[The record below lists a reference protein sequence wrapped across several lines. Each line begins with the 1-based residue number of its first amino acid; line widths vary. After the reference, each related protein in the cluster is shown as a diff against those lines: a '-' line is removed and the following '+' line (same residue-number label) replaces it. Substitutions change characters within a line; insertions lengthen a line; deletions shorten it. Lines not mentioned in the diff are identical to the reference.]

1 MEKIN
6 LEQWKKYGNTLEN
19 LEIYKNHKNTLK
31 NLNEN
36 TEKSEKRKYA
46 DNTLK
51 NPHCI
56 HRIIST
62 EIFSHYSK
70 SIPVTKSPPKK
81 CVHFN
86 PVGKIVT
93 YCKEVYLFTP
103 SVVPSPILHL
113 VSPVKISCISPV
125 IVYVLR
131 PIHTHLAVS
140 VPPECS
146 ASVSV
151 GKRKCCIEFGH
162 RVHTCLV
169 QFNSASVSSLHLCC
183 QKKYLYLWFPSVF
196 DRSLTSAVLV
206 SRNEWWVSYWF
217 GAGSCCIV

>member
-1 MEKIN
+1 MEKKN

-56 HRIIST
+56 HRIMIST

-131 PIHTHLAVS
+131 PIHTY
-140 VPPECS
+140 P
-146 ASVSV
+146 
-151 GKRKCCIEFGH
+151 CCF
-162 RVHTCLV
+162 
-169 QFNSASVSSLHLCC
+169 SSI
-183 QKKYLYLWFPSVF
+183 
-196 DRSLTSAVLV
+196 
-206 SRNEWWVSYWF
+206 WV
-217 GAGSCCIV
+217 